1 MNELRKDY
9 FLDRWVIIAKDRG
22 QRPDQFAKKKKEENS
37 AGSCFFCA
45 GHENETP
52 SEISRIEECGRWI
65 IRCFPNKFP
74 ATSDEFVDV
83 EGPGDGLLVK
93 RSAYGRHEIIVE
105 TPEHEKNLGDLEVG
119 HIARLI
125 DMYAQRLEEN
135 RKDPRIKH
143 VMLFKNQG
151 GDAGTS
157 IEHTHSQLISLC
169 IVPTDVRDEVEAS
182 KRYIRE
188 RCSCPLCD
196 TWMMEVKGERR
207 VLEDDRVA
215 VFAPYASRFPFQ
227 AVIIPKRH
235 TTSLEFLD
243 MDERLSLAFALK
255 QVLSSLNS
263 SLNYPAYNFYFHT
276 APKGEDLH
284 FHIDVCPRIS
294 KWAGFELGG
303 GVIINTMPPETAA
316 GHYRDLLKQNR

>member
-1 MNELRKDY
+1 
-9 FLDRWVIIAKDRG
+9 
-22 QRPDQFAKKKKEENS
+22 
-37 AGSCFFCA
+37 
-45 GHENETP
+45 
-52 SEISRIEECGRWI
+52 
-65 IRCFPNKFP
+65 
-74 ATSDEFVDV
+74 
-83 EGPGDGLLVK
+83 
-93 RSAYGRHEIIVE
+93 
-105 TPEHEKNLGDLEVG
+105 
-119 HIARLI
+119 
-125 DMYAQRLEEN
+125 MYAQRLEEN

-196 TWMMEVKGERR
+196 TWRIEAKGERR
-207 VLEDDRVA
+207 ILEDDRVA

-255 QVLSSLNS
+255 QVLSSLNF
-263 SLNYPAYNFYFHT
+263 SLNYPSYNFYFHT

-284 FHIDVCPRIS
+284 FHIDICPRIS

-316 GHYRDLLKQNR
+316 GHYRDLLKQTDE